1 MARATRSALPFRP
14 PERFD
19 EYRVLRPLGHGT
31 MGRVFL
37 AQDTLLDRP
46 VAIKFIAD
54 LDPDQPQGGVL
65 PGLRD
70 RFFVEAR
77 AIARLSHPNVVAI
90 YRVGEW
96 RRCPFLVSEFVRG
109 ESLDRLKKPQ
119 PWPEVL
125 KIGIGLSRGLSAAH
139 RRGVL
144 HRDIK
149 PANSMR
155 TSDGEIKL
163 LDFGLAKLTD
173 VPLEAPRDP
182 GRSQELRQSGI
193 LTPLPPVTGSE
204 TMTSPGLL
212 AATLSGSA
220 TPVPVTVS
228 LPPPA
233 LADAAAPIDESL
245 SQTLPG
251 QSAEDFGSPA
261 LPALTQ
267 VGDVIGSP
275 LYMAPE
281 LWQGEPATRA
291 SDIYALGT
299 MLYELAAGRAPYEG
313 TPLVELPGRIGRQDV
328 PPLATVAT
336 DVEPA
341 FGAIIDRCLRRD
353 PRARFASGDA
363 LREALEEL
371 AAQQAVAQ
379 TPSAGLR
386 TDENPYRGL
395 RSFDAEHR
403 ELFFGRAGEVR
414 ALVDRLRSEPLVI
427 VTGDSGVG
435 KSSLCQAGV
444 LAELRQ
450 GVLGA
455 VAAVR
460 LVPGPRPLAALAAAL
475 ATLLPGEEA
484 GIADKLAQAP
494 REVARALQLRRRRG
508 GALPQA
514 LLFIDQMEEL
524 FTQCDAAAAAQFGE
538 ALGALLSDAP
548 DLRVLGA
555 VRSDFLSRLA
565 ALPGISAEVTRALHL
580 IGPLSDQ
587 GLREAIV
594 QPARRRGVHFESA
607 ELVQGLVDSARQ
619 AAGGLPLLQFAL
631 AELWEARDPVR
642 RVIPAAALQALG
654 GVGGALARHADGV
667 FLRLPPP
674 QRAAAR
680 RLLGL
685 LITPE
690 GTRAVRSGA
699 ELLGA
704 GPAPAQAA
712 ASTALEALV
721 RGRIIAVRSDDSG
734 EGSVYELA
742 HEALLTGWDTLRGWL
757 ARDVELRAL
766 RQRLAHAAAE
776 WERLGRTPELLPLPQ
791 QLKEARQL
799 PESTLLPREAAFLRA
814 GERARARRRLRL
826 WLLIGGAPLLL
837 GLLYFAAELRARRGV
852 ALQIAGH
859 LAQSRTEL
867 AEAQAHN
874 RRVEE
879 LRQSAFA
886 AFDRRDDAGG
896 ERLWDQMQ
904 ALDAEARQA
913 YRRANKSAEAA
924 FMLDNQRRDVRET
937 LATVLSERAQVVERN
952 HFLIQRD
959 ELLQR
964 LWLFDSDGSYRRR
977 WYAPSVLALSSD
989 PPGATVSVT
998 PIDEQHRL
1006 RSAARR
1012 ELGVTPLA
1020 PLELEPGSYVL
1031 SLSLAG
1037 RVAVRYPFLSS
1048 RGERLDL
1055 HVHLPSPAEV
1065 PAGFVY
1071 IPAGRSLFGSDAEDG
1086 QRRDFLFHV
1095 PIHPRTTPAFL
1106 IAQHETTYGEWL
1118 EYLRALPAAERA
1130 RRLPHSTQ
1138 AGLSGYIE
1146 VQPRP
1151 GGRFALLMQPT
1162 EHAYSAEEGS
1172 RLRYAARPRLA
1183 PPGDG
1188 PLPPDRQEQDW
1199 LRLPVSGISSEDA
1212 RAYTRWLSE
1221 SGRVPGA
1228 RLCSENEWERVA
1240 RGADERHYPHGDQL
1254 LPDDADF
1261 DQTYG
1266 QDPRG
1271 MGPDEVGSHPASRS
1285 LFGVD
1290 DLVGN
1295 VFEWVENSV
1304 SQKPFALRG
1313 GAYTFGARTCRIDN
1327 RFEAYPTM
1335 RNLTVGLRVC
1345 VTIR

>member
-1 MARATRSALPFRP
+1 MARGTQPAFQP
-14 PERFD
+14 PERFE

-54 LDPDQPQGGVL
+54 LDPEQPQGGVL

-109 ESLDRLKKPQ
+109 ESLDKLRKPQ

-125 KIGIGLSRGLSAAH
+125 KIGIGLARGLSAAH

-149 PANSMR
+149 PANTMR

-173 VPLEAPRDP
+173 APLEAAREP
-182 GRSQELRQSGI
+182 GRSQELRRSGE
-193 LTPLPPVTGSE
+193 LAPLPPVPGSE
-204 TMTSPGLL
+204 TITSPGML
-212 AATLSGSA
+212 AATLSGSSSPLA
-220 TPVPVTVS
+220 P
-228 LPPPA
+228 LAPPPA
-233 LADAAAPIDESL
+233 ELPREPAAPADESL

-251 QSAEDFGSPA
+251 LQAEDAGSPA
-261 LPALTQ
+261 LPSLTQ
-267 VGDVIGSP
+267 AGDVIGSP

-281 LWQGEPATRA
+281 LWAGEPATRA

-299 MLYELAAGRAPYEG
+299 MLYELAAGRAPYES
-313 TPLVELPGRIGRQDV
+313 TPLVELPGRISRHDV
-328 PPLATVAT
+328 QPLATVAT
-336 DVEPA
+336 DIEPA

-353 PRARFASGDA
+353 PRARFESGDA

-371 AAQQAVAQ
+371 ATQTTLAQA
-379 TPSAGLR
+379 PHPAGTR
-386 TDENPYRGL
+386 ADENPYRGL

-414 ALVDRLRSEPLVI
+414 AVVDRLRSEPLVI

-444 LAELRQ
+444 LAQLQQ

-455 VAAVR
+455 VATVR
-460 LVPGPRPLAALAAAL
+460 MVPGPRPLYALAAAL
-475 ATLLPGEEA
+475 AGLLPGAEA
-484 GIADKLAQAP
+484 GVEERLAQAP
-494 REVARALQLRRRRG
+494 REVARALQLRHRRD
-508 GALPQA
+508 GATPLA

-524 FTQCDAAAAAQFGE
+524 FTQCDAAAATQFGE
-538 ALGALLSDAP
+538 ALGALLGDAP
-548 DLRVLGA
+548 DLRVLGV

-565 ALPGISAEVTRALHL
+565 ALPGIGAEVTRALHL
-580 IGPLSDQ
+580 IGPLSDA

-607 ELVQGLVDSARQ
+607 ELVQALIDSARQ

-631 AELWEARDPVR
+631 AELWEARDPAR

-667 FLRLPPP
+667 FLRLLPA
-674 QRAAAR
+674 QRTAAR

-699 ELLGA
+699 ELLG
-704 GPAPAQAA
+704 GSPAPAQAA
-712 ASTALEALV
+712 TSAALEALV
-721 RGRIIAVRSDDSG
+721 RGRIISVRSDDSG

-776 WERLGRTPELLPLPQ
+776 WDRLDRTPELLPQPL
-791 QLKEARQL
+791 QLREARQL
-799 PESTLLPREAAFLRA
+799 PESSLSPREVAFLRA
-814 GERARARRRLRL
+814 GERAHARRRLRL
-826 WLLIGGAPLLL
+826 ALLIGGAPLLL

-852 ALQIAGH
+852 ALQIAAH
-859 LAQSRTEL
+859 LTQSRAEL
-867 AEAQAHN
+867 AEAQANN

-886 AFDRRDDAGG
+886 AFDRRDDVGG

-904 ALDAEARQA
+904 ALDAEARLS

-924 FMLDNQRRDVRET
+924 FMLDNRRQDVRET

-952 HFLIQRD
+952 HFLVQRD

-977 WYAPSVLALSSD
+977 WYAPSVLSLTSD
-989 PPGATVSVT
+989 PPGAAVTVV

-1012 ELGVTPLA
+1012 ELGATPLA

-1031 SLSLAG
+1031 SLSLPG
-1037 RVAVRYPFLSS
+1037 RVPVRYPFQSL
-1048 RGERLDL
+1048 RGEHLVLSIRL
-1055 HVHLPSPAEV
+1055 PTPAEV
-1065 PAGFVY
+1065 PPGFVY
-1071 IPAGRSLFGSDAEDG
+1071 IPPGRSLFGSDAEDG

-1095 PIHPRTTPAFL
+1095 PIHPRQSPAFL
-1106 IAQHETTYGEWL
+1106 IAQHETTYAQWL
-1118 EYLRALPAAERA
+1118 DYLRALPPAERTL
-1130 RRLPHSTQ
+1130 RLPHSTQ

-1151 GGRFALLMQPT
+1151 NNRFALIMQPT
-1162 EHAYSAEEGS
+1162 DHVYRAEEGS
-1172 RLRYAARPRLA
+1172 RLRYAARPVTA
-1183 PPGDG
+1183 PPGG
-1188 PLPPDRQEQDW
+1188 PRPPDRQEQDW

-1212 RAYTRWLSE
+1212 RAYTSWLDR

-1228 RLCSENEWERVA
+1228 RLCTEREWERVA

-1254 LPDDADF
+1254 LPEDADF